1 MDAAL
6 LDRKIY
12 EGRAHA
18 ARRIGYACTIYR
30 PQGTTWE
37 NYLGELRCALSTDG
51 AYKRPAL
58 YGKPVWYGDLDGRQ
72 TEPGDYLKRQIDG
85 AVWFI
90 AAQQSL
96 LPIVMIECP
105 RSVSLSRQS
114 AVSGVGAVAYSGI
127 IAPSTL
133 VTLWPASLLIASS
146 GGPAAGLPGDSNE
159 ASWRA
164 LLPVTFPVEPE
175 STDILTDDLGRRFE
189 VTGAEL
195 TDLGWRL
202 SANEIHA

>member
-1 MDAAL
+1 VDAQL

-12 EGRAHA
+12 EGRAQA
-18 ARRIGYACTIYR
+18 ARRIGHECTIYR
-30 PQGTTWE
+30 PVGNAWQM
-37 NYLGELRCALSTDG
+37 YLGSLKCALSTDG

-72 TEPGDYLKRQIDG
+72 TRPGDYLERSIDG
-85 AVWFI
+85 AIWFI

-105 RSVSLSRQS
+105 RSVSLARQS
-114 AVSGVGAVAYSGI
+114 AVTGVGAVSYSGV

-146 GGPAAGLPGDSNE
+146 GGPAVGLPGDSNE

-175 STDILTDDLGRRFE
+175 SSDILTDDLGRRFE

-195 TDLGWRL
+195 TALGWRL
-202 SANEIHA
+202 SANELHA